1 MAKKKKKVAQPASRS
16 GSEDATASGSAATCT
31 AGELDT
37 PRAVLGTAEGLS
49 RAVDYVHFDIN
60 WAVSVFPVS
69 MQHVPARERVTGEE
83 NARLNSFVLQA
94 QREFEANDT
103 GETPYRRVVGKVVEV
118 LTVHRRH
125 IRNKDHC
132 SVGDVFL
139 VFLTEIPQ
147 HSPYLPEDYRRVTPT
162 QRGNTFAVTRDPGKT
177 GIAGRLRDLKER
189 GWLAAATTTRSGGE
203 RGYRLSDDGRVLFDG
218 WPNVEGLS
226 NTPPPPQSA
235 TE

>member
-1 MAKKKKKVAQPASRS
+1 
-16 GSEDATASGSAATCT
+16 
-31 AGELDT
+31 
-37 PRAVLGTAEGLS
+37 
-49 RAVDYVHFDIN
+49 
-60 WAVSVFPVS
+60 
-69 MQHVPARERVTGEE
+69 
-83 NARLNSFVLQA
+83 
-94 QREFEANDT
+94 
-103 GETPYRRVVGKVVEV
+103 
-118 LTVHRRH
+118 
-125 IRNKDHC
+125 
-132 SVGDVFL
+132 L

>member
-1 MAKKKKKVAQPASRS
+1 MAKKKKKAARSASRS
-16 GSEDATASGSAATCT
+16 GSEDTTASGSAAACT

-37 PRAVLGTAEGLS
+37 SRVVLGAAEGLS
-49 RAVDYVHFDIN
+49 PGVEYVSFDIN

-83 NARLNSFVLQA
+83 NARLNSFVRQA
-94 QREFEANDT
+94 RREFEATDSN
-103 GETPYRRVVGKVVEV
+103 EPPYHRVVGKVVEV

-139 VFLTEIPQ
+139 VFLAEIPQ
-147 HSPYLPEDYRRVTPT
+147 HSPYLPDDYRLVTPT
-162 QRGNTFAVTRDPGKT
+162 KRGNTFAVTRDPGKT

-189 GWLAAATTTRSGGE
+189 GWLASATTTQSGSE
-203 RGYRLSDDGRVLFDG
+203 RGYRLTENGRVLFDG
-218 WPNVEGLS
+218 WPNVPGLQIE
-226 NTPPPPQSA
+226 PPDGHD
-235 TE
+235 